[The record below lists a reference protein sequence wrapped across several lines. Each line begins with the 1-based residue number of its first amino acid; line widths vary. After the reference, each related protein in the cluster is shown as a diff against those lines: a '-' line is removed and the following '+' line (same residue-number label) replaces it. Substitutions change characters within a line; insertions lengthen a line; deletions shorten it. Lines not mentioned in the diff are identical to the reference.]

1 MGAEPIMSVAPN
13 HWRRDLPEAPRDASH
28 QDLSHP
34 AGVMARL
41 ADIEND
47 LAARQ
52 NTLERAGMAWF
63 RAKRDKEKARAVAFL
78 SAEGTVAERTAL
90 AESQTALDGKNEE
103 AEWEALRA
111 VVRVLETRA
120 SIGQSLLRAQ
130 GRA

>member
-1 MGAEPIMSVAPN
+1 MSIHAHRNP
-13 HWRRDLPEAPRDASH
+13 PA
-28 QDLSHP
+28 DLSQP
-34 AGVMARL
+34 SAVMSRL
-41 ADIEND
+41 AEIEND

-63 RAKRDKEKARAVAFL
+63 KAKRDREKNRAVEFL
-78 SAEGTVAERTAL
+78 KADGTVAERSAI
-90 AESQTALDGKNEE
+90 ADRATALDGRDQE
-103 AEWEALRA
+103 AEWESVRA